1 MDKAGGIIA
10 LIAGVL
16 GIVAGFFTLFVGGI
30 GSAFEAQEADSI
42 LNLAWVGIAA
52 AMLVVIGGGVSLAR
66 PRGGGMAVV
75 FVSVVGIVY
84 GGSLVAICLA
94 LALIGGSLAVLAPPK
109 TGESEA
115 AEPARK
121 RWQALAMSLGAGITV
136 LVIATVIEQNGNI
149 TGRAN
154 AQTANPQHSSN
165 AYPIGQTASGERF
178 AVTLHSFALRDVVG
192 YGSIRHQAPSGTV
205 FAVLEVSVKCIDN
218 ESRWYA
224 PGDLIASLD
233 GQTLKFDKHENLF
246 DVTQSFGQINPLT
259 EQKGL
264 IVFSLPVEVANAELL
279 WQPGRGA
286 GETPFKLN
294 VPAVASL
301 PAHPAPAAQA
311 STGTESYRLGGS
323 RLEFAPQP
331 DSALSFK
338 LLIVSDDGNTGEAE
352 GLLQP
357 REGVAVWKNEDF
369 ECELTFR
376 WQGNSVE
383 LDQKGGCGFGM
394 GVDGSGVYL
403 R

>member
-1 MDKAGGIIA
+1 MDKAGGILA
-10 LIAGVL
+10 LIAGGL

-30 GSAFEAQEADSI
+30 GSAFEAQGADSI
-42 LNLAWVGIAA
+42 LDLAWVGIAA
-52 AMLVVIGGGVSLAR
+52 AMLVVIGGGISLAR

-94 LALIGGSLAVLAPPK
+94 LALIGGSLAVLATPK
-109 TGESEA
+109 IGESEA
-115 AEPARK
+115 AEPVRK

-136 LVIATVIEQNGNI
+136 LVIATVIEQNGNT
-149 TGRAN
+149 TGNAE
-154 AQTANPQHSSN
+154 AQTADSHHSSS

-178 AVTLHSFALRDVVG
+178 AVTLHSFALRDAVG
-192 YGSIRHQAPSGTV
+192 YGAIRHQAPFGTV

-224 PGDLIASLD
+224 PGDLIASIG
-233 GQTLKFDKHENLF
+233 GQTFKFDKHENLF
-246 DVTQSFGQINPLT
+246 GVTQSFGQINPLT

-264 IVFSLPVEVANAELL
+264 LVFKLPVDATNAELV

-323 RLEFAPQP
+323 TLEFAPQP
-331 DSALSFK
+331 DGDLSFK
-338 LLIVSDDGNTGEAE
+338 LLIVSDNGNTGEAE

-357 REGVAVWKNEDF
+357 HEGVAVWKDEDF
-369 ECELTFR
+369 ECELTFH
-376 WQGNSVE
+376 WQGNAVK
-383 LDQKGGCGFGM
+383 LNQKGMCGFGM
-394 GVDGSGVYL
+394 GVEGSGVYV

>member
-16 GIVAGFFTLFVGGI
+16 GIVAVFFTLFVGGI
-30 GSAFEAQEADSI
+30 GSAFDAREADSI
-42 LNLAWVGIAA
+42 LNLAWGGIAA

-109 TGESEA
+109 TGESDA
-115 AEPARK
+115 IEPARK

-136 LVIATVIEQNGNI
+136 LVIATVIEQNGNT
-149 TGRAN
+149 TGNAE
-154 AQTANPQHSSN
+154 AQTADPQHSSP
-165 AYPIGQTASGERF
+165 AYPIGQTASGDRF
-178 AVTLHSFALRDVVG
+178 AVTLHSFTLRNAVG
-192 YGSIRHQAPSGTV
+192 YGAIRHQAPLGTV

-224 PGDLIASLD
+224 PGDLIASLG
-233 GQTLKFDKHENLF
+233 GQVLKFDKHENLF
-246 DVTQSFGQINPLT
+246 GVTQSFGQINPLT

-264 IVFSLPVEVANAELL
+264 LVFQLPVEAANAELV

-286 GETPFKLN
+286 GEMPFKLN
-294 VPAVASL
+294 VLAVASL
-301 PAHPAPAAQA
+301 PTQPAPSAQA

-323 RLEFAPQP
+323 TLDFAPQP
-331 DSALSFK
+331 DGALSFK

-357 REGVAVWKNEDF
+357 REGVAVWKNQDF
-369 ECELTFR
+369 ECELTFH
-376 WQGNSVE
+376 WQENAVK
-383 LDQKGGCGFGM
+383 LQQKGGCGFGM